1 MASGKDSAPQ
11 PRPSA
16 RVCLGV
22 ITKAHGVGGEVR
34 IKSFTEDPAAVA
46 AYGPVTDETGDH
58 AMILQVVR
66 VSKGVVTARIE
77 GVDDRAAAEALKGR
91 RLYVPREALPETEE
105 EEFYHCDLTGL
116 RAELVT
122 GGMLGT
128 VRAIHNFGAG
138 DVLEVEGRDG
148 AGLVVPFTR
157 AVVPVIDTAAGVLKI
172 DPPAGLLE
180 PGATAPGDGQ
190 SKAARGGRGASKA
203 RRRAR

>member
-1 MASGKDSAPQ
+1 MAPRKNGASQ

-22 ITKAHGVGGEVR
+22 ITKAHGVQGEVR
-34 IKSFTEDPAAVA
+34 IKSFTENPAAVA

-58 AMILQVVR
+58 AMTLQVMR

-91 RLYVPREALPETEE
+91 RLYVPRETLPGTEE
-105 EEFYHCDLTGL
+105 EEFYHCDLIGL

-128 VRAIHNFGAG
+128 VRAVNNFGAG
-138 DVLEVEGRDG
+138 DVLELEGRDG
-148 AGLVVPFTR
+148 RALVVPFTR
-157 AVVPVIDTAAGVLKI
+157 AVVPVIDAAAGFLKI

-180 PGATAPGDGQ
+180 PDETAAGNGK
-190 SKAARGGRGASKA
+190 SKAARGAQSASKA
-203 RRRAR
+203 RRVAR